1 MGYCRAELVGSITL
15 CLTQACPRI
24 SINHRCTV
32 HWPPA
37 DSFHKHGS
45 AAGSAP
51 DHMHCVT
58 CNTVTRSHGVNRDGT
73 SSKHGWDVED
83 GGGPEGCMRWEGA
96 RMHACMHM
104 LASHASARSM
114 VTPLSSCI
122 SLTAPSLMVSP
133 TSTLPPNPL
142 AFPAPNPL
150 FFRPSKMR
158 PFDRSRSSVRRFGPA
173 AAAAMIPS
181 PFNGSRPQ

>member
-1 MGYCRAELVGSITL
+1 MQTPHTWCS
-15 CLTQACPRI
+15 
-24 SINHRCTV
+24 
-32 HWPPA
+32 
-37 DSFHKHGS
+37 
-45 AAGSAP
+45 SAP
-51 DHMHCVT
+51 HHMHCVT

-73 SSKHGWDVED
+73 SSNHGWDVQDSGVPRRVHEV
-83 GGGPEGCMRWEGA
+83 GGCT
-96 RMHACMHM
+96 HACMQM
-104 LASHASARSM
+104 LASHASAGSM

-122 SLTAPSLMVSP
+122 SLTAASLMVSP

-173 AAAAMIPS
+173 AAAAAMIPS
-181 PFNGSRPQ
+181 PFNGSRRSSLQKGCKHGKRVSVLMTSQSLSSSTGHCT